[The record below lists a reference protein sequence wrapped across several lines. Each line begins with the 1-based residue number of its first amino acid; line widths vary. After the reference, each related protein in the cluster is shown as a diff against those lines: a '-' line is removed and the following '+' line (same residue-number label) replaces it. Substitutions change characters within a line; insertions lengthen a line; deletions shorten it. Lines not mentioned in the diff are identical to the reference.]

1 MHPSKLS
8 LSMFYNASRL
18 RTDGWDELKSHGR
31 RLHDAVRRGGDVEA
45 ARAKVLD
52 CLGRLQPLE
61 AYFAFPGARSVD
73 ELTKRARPGHE
84 GEFARAATHLARML
98 SSDGWRSLSGRGRR
112 ASDIEMLATLEDA
125 ERIEGEEARK
135 SARPYFEVLVVG
147 TLSEYEERD
156 LREQLLAQRDDDDE
170 FIYDIVTVPSFEDA
184 LIAVLLNVNVQ
195 AVLMRYGFPLESSN
209 RFDIMRAG
217 LVEFADGLDAA
228 DEPRMALSLAQ
239 SIRRLRPTL
248 DLFLI
253 TDAPVEEVAGILGRY
268 FRRVFYRT
276 EDYLELHL
284 SILKGIRERYET
296 PFFNA
301 LKKYSQRPTG
311 VFHALPISRGK
322 SITKSH
328 WIRDMGEFY
337 GHKVFLAETSAT
349 TGGLD
354 SLLQPHGPIKR
365 AQEAAA
371 RAFGAE
377 RTYFVTNGTST
388 ANKIVLQALVQP
400 QDIVLV
406 SRDCHKS
413 HHYTM
418 MLTGAQPLYMDSY
431 PLQQYSM
438 YGAVPLRE
446 IKTHLRALE
455 RAGELDRVKVLLLT
469 NCTFDG
475 IVYNPRRVMRE
486 VLAIKPDIIFVWD
499 EAWYAF
505 AGFSPMTRRRT
516 AMASAAELR
525 ATFKT
530 QEYREEYER
539 WKLEHDALDPDAD
552 ETWVDRPLLPDPD
565 NVRVRAYATQSTHKT
580 LTSLRQGSMIHVFD
594 QDFEREIEFAF
605 DDAYMTHTSTS
616 PNYQIIASLDV
627 GRRQVEMEGYEL
639 VQHSTEL
646 ALTLRERIAKH
657 PQLSKYFRVLGPA
670 ELVPQAHRA
679 SGFTSYREVGTDWQ
693 AMDASWEYDEFCL
706 DPTRVTIAVG
716 LTGLDGDSFK
726 CELMERFDIQI
737 NKTSRN
743 TVLFMTHIGTTRGS
757 VAYLV
762 DVFDEIARAFERDH
776 EDESEIASRLH
787 DDAVRS
793 LTEDLPPL
801 PNFSRFA
808 SAYEAVPGSTSSV
821 GEVRR
826 AYFDA
831 QDETRIEYLRLG
843 GPIRAAMD
851 SGREV
856 VAASFV
862 TPYPP
867 GFPILVP
874 GQVISD
880 EILAFLRAVDVK
892 EIHGYK
898 PQYGLRVFTE
908 DALAAAGA
916 S

>member
-1 MHPSKLS
+1 MPPSKLS

-18 RTDGWDELKSHGR
+18 RTDGWDELKAHGR
-31 RLHDAVRRGGDVEA
+31 RLHDAVRRGGDVESL
-45 ARAKVLD
+45 RANVQD
-52 CLGRLQPLE
+52 CLARLAPLE

-73 ELTKRARPGHE
+73 ELTKRARAGHE

-112 ASDIEMLATLEDA
+112 APDIETLATLEDA
-125 ERIEGEEARK
+125 ERIEGEEPRR
-135 SARPYFEVLVVG
+135 STRPYFEVLVVG
-147 TLSEYEERD
+147 TLSDREEKD
-156 LREQLLAQRDDDDE
+156 LREQLLAQRDDGDE
-170 FIYDIVTVPSFEDA
+170 FIYDIVAVPSFEDA
-184 LIAVLLNVNVQ
+184 LIAVLLNVNLQ
-195 AVLMRYGFPLESSN
+195 AVLLRYGFPLASDN
-209 RFDIMRAG
+209 KFDIMRAG
-217 LVEFADGLDAA
+217 LVEIDDDLDASN
-228 DEPRMALSLAQ
+228 EPLMALSLAQ

-253 TDAPVEEVAGILGRY
+253 TDSPVEEVTGIVGRH

-284 SILKGIRERYET
+284 SLLKGIRERYEA

-328 WIRDMGEFY
+328 WIRDMADFY

-365 AQEAAA
+365 AQIAAA

-400 QDIVLV
+400 RDIVLV

-418 MLTGAQPLYMDSY
+418 MLTGAQPLYMDPY
-431 PLQQYSM
+431 PLPEYSM
-438 YGAVPLRE
+438 YGAVPLHE
-446 IKTHLRALE
+446 IKAHLLALR
-455 RAGELDRVKVLLLT
+455 RAGQLERVKVVLLT

-475 IVYNPRRVMRE
+475 VVYNPRRVMRE

-516 AMASAAELR
+516 AMAAAAELR

-530 QEYREEYER
+530 EEYREQYER
-539 WKLEHDALDPDAD
+539 WKIEHDARDPDDDA
-552 ETWVDRPLLPDPD
+552 TWLDHALLPDPD
-565 NVRVRAYATQSTHKT
+565 KVRVRAYATQSTHKT
-580 LTSLRQGSMIHVFD
+580 LTSLRQGSMIHVLD
-594 QDFEREIEFAF
+594 QDFEREVEFAF

-616 PNYQIIASLDV
+616 PNYQIIASLDI

-639 VQHSTEL
+639 VQHSAEL
-646 ALTLRERIAKH
+646 AMTLRERIAKH
-657 PQLSKYFRVLGPA
+657 PQLAKYFRVLGPA
-670 ELVPQAHRA
+670 ELVPEAYRA
-679 SGFTSYREVGTDWQ
+679 SGFASYREVGTDWRT
-693 AMDASWEYDEFCL
+693 MDAAWERDEFCL

-716 LTGLDGDSFK
+716 KTGLDGDTFK
-726 CELMERFDIQI
+726 RVLMERFDIQI

-762 DVFDEIARAFERDH
+762 DVFDEIARDFEHDH

-787 DDAVRS
+787 GDAVRS
-793 LTEDLPPL
+793 LTEELPPL

-808 SAYEAVPGSTSSV
+808 APYEAAPNCSSSV

-831 QDETRIEYLRLG
+831 QDESRIEYLKLG
-843 GPIRAAMD
+843 GPIREAMD

-856 VAASFV
+856 VAASYV

-874 GQVISD
+874 GQVIST
-880 EILAFLRAVDVK
+880 EILAFLRATDVK

-908 DALAAAGA
+908 QGLRAAGA
-916 S
+916 A

>member
-1 MHPSKLS
+1 
-8 LSMFYNASRL
+8 MFYNASRL

-31 RLHDAVRRGGDVEA
+31 RLHDTVRRGGDVET
-45 ARAKVLD
+45 ARKKVHDTLA
-52 CLGRLQPLE
+52 RLEPLE
-61 AYFAFPGARSVD
+61 AYFAFPGARAVE

-98 SSDGWRSLSGRGRR
+98 ASDGWRSLSGRARR
-112 ASDIEMLATLEDA
+112 GPDIETLATLEDV
-125 ERIEGEEARK
+125 ERIDGEEARK
-135 SARPYFEVLVVG
+135 NARPYFEVLVVG
-147 TLSEYEERD
+147 TLSDYEERD
-156 LREQLLAQRDDDDE
+156 LREQLLAQRDDGDE

-195 AVLMRYGFPLESSN
+195 SVLLRYGFPLEAN
-209 RFDIMRAG
+209 NKFDIMRAG
-217 LVEFADGLDAA
+217 LVELGETLDPA
-228 DEPRMALSLAQ
+228 DETGLALALAK
-239 SIRRLRPTL
+239 SIQRLRPTL
-248 DLFLI
+248 DLFLV
-253 TDAPVEEVAGILGRY
+253 TDSPVEEVAGLLGRH

-284 SILKGIRERYET
+284 SLLKGIRERYET

-328 WIRDMGEFY
+328 WIRDMVDFY
-337 GHKVFLAETSAT
+337 GNKVFLAETSAT

-354 SLLQPHGPIKR
+354 SLLQPHGPIKQ
-365 AQEAAA
+365 AQSAAA

-400 QDIVLV
+400 RDIVLV

-418 MLTGAQPLYMDSY
+418 MLTGAQPLYMDPY

-438 YGAVPLRE
+438 YGAVPLHE
-446 IKTHLRALE
+446 IKRHLLALK
-455 RAGELDRVKVLLLT
+455 RAGELHRVKVLLLT

-475 IVYNPRRVMRE
+475 IVYNPRRIMRE

-505 AGFSPMTRRRT
+505 AGFSPMARRRT
-516 AMASAAELR
+516 AMAAAAELR
-525 ATFKT
+525 ETFKS
-530 QEYREEYER
+530 EAYREQYER
-539 WKLEHDALDPDAD
+539 WKEEHEARDPDDDA
-552 ETWVDRPLLPDPD
+552 TWMDHALLPDPD
-565 NVRVRAYATQSTHKT
+565 QVRMRAYATQSTHKT

-594 QDFEREIEFAF
+594 QDFEREAEFAF

-616 PNYQIIASLDV
+616 PNYQILASLDV

-657 PQLSKYFRVLGPA
+657 PQLAKYFQVLGPG
-670 ELVPQAHRA
+670 ELVPESYRT
-679 SGFTSYREVGTDWQ
+679 SGFSSYREVGTDWQ
-693 AMDASWEYDEFCL
+693 TMDTAWERDEFCL
-706 DPTRVTIAVG
+706 DPTRITIAVG

-726 CELMERFDIQI
+726 RELMERFDIQI

-762 DVFDEIARAFERDH
+762 DVFDELARGFEHDH

-787 DDAVRS
+787 GDAVRS
-793 LTEDLPPL
+793 LTEELPPL

-808 SAYEAVPGSTSSV
+808 PAYEAVAKSTSSV
-821 GEVRR
+821 GEIRR

-831 QDETRIEYLRLG
+831 QDEEKVEYLKLDG
-843 GPIRAAMD
+843 SIEEAMG
-851 SGREV
+851 SGRDV

-874 GQVISD
+874 GQVISE

-898 PQYGLRVFTE
+898 PEYGLRVFTQE
-908 DALAAAGA
+908 ALAAAGA
-916 S
+916 SN